1 MSRRR
6 NAPTRGEW
14 QSAEGVGWQHG
25 EIPKPPSG
33 LRAASREA
41 WDTWFRAWFAWFW
54 LPSDLPAL
62 RVLVRL
68 YDAVERGEFQ
78 RAGEMRLWL
87 DGYGITPKGRQD
99 RRIRPLA
106 SDAHA
111 EVRPSVGGGYYG
123 HLRVVEEEPP
133 AVD

>member
-1 MSRRR
+1 
-6 NAPTRGEW
+6 
-14 QSAEGVGWQHG
+14 
-25 EIPKPPSG
+25 
-33 LRAASREA
+33 
-41 WDTWFRAWFAWFW
+41 
-54 LPSDLPAL
+54 
-62 RVLVRL
+62 
-68 YDAVERGEFQ
+68 
-78 RAGEMRLWL
+78 MRLWL